1 VSSSCLDPN
10 QGEEAL
16 LQEAR
21 SQKRKAANMESWDDE
36 LDREINNLEA
46 IRRQVV
52 KQKKKMLRL
61 SKLQKKI
68 DDTNEQMCNIA

>member
-1 VSSSCLDPN
+1 LDPN

-21 SQKRKAANMESWDDE
+21 SQKRKAANMESRDDE

-46 IRRQVV
+46 IRRQVM
-52 KQKKKMLRL
+52 KQKKMLRL